1 VGAPIRPEDRLFH
14 LILAL
19 MATEQGISKE
29 HILGTVRGYREDID
43 AGAQRTSVERRFE
56 RDKDLLRELGIPL
69 EAYIPADDEGNNK
82 NTLYRIPKGRYEPP
96 AELDLDAQDIRLL
109 NTAAAVWREGSL
121 SAEAR
126 LTHTKLAS
134 YGADITER
142 LLGFLPMITARDPAL
157 DQLRRG
163 LADTLQVRFD
173 YVTPGQTHAKTRV
186 VSPLAVILH
195 ESRWHL
201 LSVEE
206 PGGEE
211 RTFLLRRIVSPVEVL
226 SDAARQ
232 PASGQVERMGNEL
245 DELFWSQR
253 AFIKVVPGSVAA
265 LELGYRPGSEVHAD
279 VVAIH
284 YTDALA
290 LGAELAGYGPDILGI
305 EPEEVSQAH
314 HNALLQVVNDHA
326 H

>member
-1 VGAPIRPEDRLFH
+1 
-14 LILAL
+14 
-19 MATEQGISKE
+19 MATEQGVSKE

-43 AGAQRTSVERRFE
+43 AGTQRTSVERRFE

-82 NTLYRIPKGRYEPP
+82 NTLYRIPKGQYEPP

-163 LADTLQVRFD
+163 LADSLQVRFD
-173 YVTPGQTHAKTRV
+173 YVTPGQTEAKTRV
-186 VSPLAVILH
+186 VSPLAVVLH
-195 ESRWHL
+195 ENRWHL

-211 RTFLLRRIVSPVEVL
+211 RTFLLRRIVSPVDVL

-232 PASGQVERMGNEL
+232 PAAGQVERMGNEL

-265 LELGYRPGSEVHAD
+265 LELGHRPGSEIQAD
-279 VVAIH
+279 VVAVQ

-290 LGAELAGYGPDILGI
+290 LGAELAGYGPDVIGI
-305 EPEEVSQAH
+305 EPEEVAQAH
-314 HNALLQVVNDHA
+314 RSALLQVVSDHGQ
-326 H
+326 